1 MSAAVVFQVIGF
13 TAAIIGIGCWS
24 VPAALVVGGVTM
36 FIAGVKEQA
45 GQR

>member
-1 MSAAVVFQVIGF
+1 VTAAVFQIVGF
-13 TAAIIGIGCWS
+13 VAAVAGIACWS

-36 FIAGVKEQA
+36 FVAGIKE